1 MKRPRNA
8 RHRDKD
14 EHQKARELADI
25 KSQNNQ
31 LRRQVARLQRE
42 VDRLECLTPPD
53 DGFEVEEKKPKRKQK
68 SCQECSSIKLKE
80 LLIPGGKS
88 LLICMQC
95 KSRQTP

>member
-42 VDRLECLTPPD
+42 KERLECLAPPD

-68 SCQECSSIKLKE
+68 SCQNCGETILKE
-80 LLIPGGKS
+80 LQTPGGK
-88 LLICMQC
+88 IIITCTCCMY
-95 KSRQTP
+95 RQK